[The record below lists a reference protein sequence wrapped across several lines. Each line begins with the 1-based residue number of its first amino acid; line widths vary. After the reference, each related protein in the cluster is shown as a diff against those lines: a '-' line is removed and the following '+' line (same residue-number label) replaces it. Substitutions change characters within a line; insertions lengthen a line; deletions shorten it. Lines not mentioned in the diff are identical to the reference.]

1 MVCLGDVQV
10 DETGDISWNPKV
22 RAWDKENEPGFY
34 DMAGVIQAHGA
45 HASMELIHCG
55 MHFHEENRIN
65 YGPSDM
71 IDEFD
76 QKDGY
81 GIRRHKIT
89 AMPLEIIEKIAD
101 SYGKAAL
108 RAKHCGFES
117 VLLHAGHGWLPAQFL
132 SPILNTRTDE
142 FGGSLENRARFTMMV
157 VDKIREYCGPNFI
170 IEARI
175 SWKEGMYDGYQLED
189 SIEFCKM
196 LEAHGVDMIQVS
208 CGSLHFHDSTILS
221 LPSWFDTNEGH
232 NLAAAVEIKKWL
244 RYRSEP

>member
-1 MVCLGDVQV
+1 
-10 DETGDISWNPKV
+10 
-22 RAWDKENEPGFY
+22 
-34 DMAGVIQAHGA
+34 
-45 HASMELIHCG
+45 MELVHTG

-89 AMPLEIIEKIAD
+89 AMPLEIIEKVAD

-132 SPILNTRTDE
+132 SPVLNTRTDE
-142 FGGSLENRARFTMMV
+142 FGGILERRHV
-157 VDKIREYCGPNFI
+157 
-170 IEARI
+170 
-175 SWKEGMYDGYQLED
+175 
-189 SIEFCKM
+189 
-196 LEAHGVDMIQVS
+196 
-208 CGSLHFHDSTILS
+208 
-221 LPSWFDTNEGH
+221 
-232 NLAAAVEIKKWL
+232 
-244 RYRSEP
+244 